1 MEIKKEINASKATLS
16 LKGWL
21 DTQTAPELKAELD
34 SLESD
39 ITELEINCA
48 ELEYISS
55 AGIRQLVAAH
65 TKMNGNFE
73 LSNVSAEVMSVLKM
87 TGINNVLKI
96 K

>member
-1 MEIKKEINASKATLS
+1 MDIKKEMNTSKVTLS

-21 DTQTAPELKAELD
+21 DTQTAPALKAELD
-34 SLESD
+34 SLESN

-65 TKMNGNFE
+65 TKMNGNLA